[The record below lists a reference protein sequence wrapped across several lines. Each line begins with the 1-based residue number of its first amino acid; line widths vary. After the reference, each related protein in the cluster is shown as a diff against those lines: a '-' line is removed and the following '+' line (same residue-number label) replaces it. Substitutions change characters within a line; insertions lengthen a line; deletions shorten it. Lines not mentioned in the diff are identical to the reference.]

1 MNAMLQMRV
10 MLDPSEILRVQGME
24 PDSWQREF
32 LLCED
37 RAQMLCCCRGA
48 GKSRTTAAKATHR
61 ALFRKKSLI
70 LLISRAQRQA
80 GELFRYVK
88 EAYRALKGADALD
101 ESHKAVKWTET
112 QQRGLHSSGSEGTRS
127 GVGEPGIRGDVHG
140 DVGAEGTA
148 GAGREPAGP
157 GPDGA

>member
-1 MNAMLQMRV
+1 MLQMRV
-10 MLDPSEILRVQGME
+10 MLDPSEILRVQAME
-24 PDSWQREF
+24 PDPWQREF

-37 RAQMLCCCRGA
+37 RAQMLCCCLGA

-88 EAYRALKGADALD
+88 EAYRAIKGADALD
-101 ESHKAVKWTET
+101 DSHKAVKWTET
-112 QQRGLHSSGSEGTRS
+112 QLELANGSRIVCRKTVQKTENGENGDTLLKGLSHN
-127 GVGEPGIRGDVHG
+127 
-140 DVGAEGTA
+140 
-148 GAGREPAGP
+148 
-157 GPDGA
+157 